1 MRGWRF
7 IERAAKESGATLAE
21 FALTLPL
28 LVALLYAV
36 FDFGGALTL
45 KQKLGSAVYECAR
58 AGASQGTGDLSN
70 ASVGTSVSGSVA
82 NLRDTVANSLLGA
95 GVSDCGLLGGGVLV
109 STPTA
114 FRWVYSANTGC
125 PGTLKLTIERQN
137 VVAAASGGVTVQVI
151 YTHVA
156 LEYPFQWRLAKVIQ
170 LVSPG
175 GTFPGSTLI
184 KENAAMPNLN

>member
-1 MRGWRF
+1 MRRWRF
-7 IERAAKESGATLAE
+7 SERAAEGGATLAE
-21 FALTLPL
+21 FAFTLPL
-28 LVALLYAV
+28 LVGLLYAV
-36 FDFGGALTL
+36 FDFGGALSL

-58 AGASQGTGDLSN
+58 AGASQSTGDLSN
-70 ASVGTSVSGSVA
+70 ANVGTNVSGSVA
-82 NLRDTVANSLLGA
+82 NLRDTVANSLLSA

-109 STPTA
+109 PTPAA

-137 VVAAASGGVTVQVI
+137 VVPAASLGVTVQVI
-151 YTHVA
+151 YTHVV

-184 KENAAMPNLN
+184 KVDAAMPNLN

>member
-1 MRGWRF
+1 MRRWRF
-7 IERAAKESGATLAE
+7 SERAAEGGATLAE
-21 FALTLPL
+21 FAFTLPL
-28 LVALLYAV
+28 LVGLLYAV
-36 FDFGGALTL
+36 FDFGGALSL

-58 AGASQGTGDLSN
+58 AGASQSTGGLSN
-70 ASVGTSVSGSVA
+70 ANVGTNVSGSVA
-82 NLRDTVANSLLGA
+82 NLRDTVANSLLSA

-109 STPTA
+109 PTPAA

-137 VVAAASGGVTVQVI
+137 VVPAASLGVTVQVI
-151 YTHVA
+151 YTHVV

-175 GTFPGSTLI
+175 GTFPG
-184 KENAAMPNLN
+184 